1 MTRMAII
8 ENKKIYRIAVDDIKK
23 QSTSWLKGVKNVLA
37 KIKESGEEVPDF
49 ETISNEVNQELEK
62 RLSAGATPDTK
73 VTQTEPEKMRAV
85 R

>member
-1 MTRMAII
+1 MDVAII
-8 ENKKIYRIAVDDIKK
+8 ENKKIYGIGLDDIKK

-37 KIKESGEEVPDF
+37 GIKETGEEVPDF
-49 ETISNEVNQELEK
+49 EAMSSEVNQELEK

-73 VTQTEPEKMRAV
+73 VTLTEPEKMRDV

>member
-73 VTQTEPEKMRAV
+73 VTQTEPEKMRDV